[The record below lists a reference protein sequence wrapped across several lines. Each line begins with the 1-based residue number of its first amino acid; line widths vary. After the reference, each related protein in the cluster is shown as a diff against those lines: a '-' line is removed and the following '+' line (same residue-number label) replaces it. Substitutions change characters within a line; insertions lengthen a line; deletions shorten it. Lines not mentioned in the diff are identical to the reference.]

1 MNPVSRLFVL
11 LTLTAATAV
20 PTAAQTVAPAQD
32 TAPATTAPASSVDL
46 TGQHIYNSDG
56 DWIGTVTRM
65 GSDTQGQPLAAVTI
79 ERRLGI
85 AGTTVLFPIGS
96 LQPREKGGY
105 MTNLNGDQI
114 KQLPKSNATNTP

>member
-1 MNPVSRLFVL
+1 VNTLSKIIAALA
-11 LTLTAATAV
+11 LTALPAM
-20 PTAAQTVAPAQD
+20 AQD
-32 TAPATTAPASSVDL
+32 TPPATPMAPPSPSANADL
-46 TGQHIYNSDG
+46 TGQRIYNTDG

-79 ERRLGI
+79 ERKLGI
-85 AGTTVLFPIGS
+85 AGTTVLFPMGS